1 MRTNHLWLKRIT
13 KLGLILM
20 MGVSMGA
27 DAGLFGHTMSW
38 KEEVLLHDG
47 SKIIAERYYNLGGY
61 PAIESQERAAL
72 DVTVTFNLPGTNKKI
87 VWKTDYDQ
95 AKPEP
100 NSLNLIRLDVVKGVP
115 YIATYPAGCIAYNK
129 WGRPNPPQILF
140 KYENEQWKRITLAEL
155 PSELINTHANVIV
168 GQPAAKLLKSFY
180 TVEGVNAENHDID
193 EGPYKTILREAY
205 AGAGGGCEEL
215 IKYKG
220 YWIMPNDPVARG
232 MVDRKTK

>member
-1 MRTNHLWLKRIT
+1 MRNIQPWLKQIA
-13 KLGLILM
+13 KFGLILM
-20 MGVSMGA
+20 MGVSMNA
-27 DAGLFGHTMSW
+27 EAGLFGHTMSW

-47 SKIIAERYYNLGGY
+47 NKIIAERHYNLGGY

-87 VWKTDYDQ
+87 TWKNDFRDSQ
-95 AKPEP
+95 PEP
-100 NSLNLIRLDVVKGVP
+100 NSLNLIRLDIVKGVP

-140 KYENEQWKRITLAEL
+140 KYESEQWKRITLAEL

-168 GQPAAKLLKSFY
+168 GRPASKLLKPFY
-180 TVEGVNAENHDID
+180 TVEGVNAENHDIH
-193 EGPYKTILREAY
+193 EESYKTILREAY
-205 AGAGGGCEEL
+205 PGAGGGCEEL